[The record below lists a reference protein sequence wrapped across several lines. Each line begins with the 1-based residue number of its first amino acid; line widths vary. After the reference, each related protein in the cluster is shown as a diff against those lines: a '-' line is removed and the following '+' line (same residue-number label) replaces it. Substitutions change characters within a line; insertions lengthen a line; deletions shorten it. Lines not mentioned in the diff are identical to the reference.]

1 MEVDIFG
8 SRHKLLVKNSVDV
21 YNKQHNAI
29 AKNIANVNDPL
40 YKRVRTDFSAEL
52 KLAQQNNSPLKS
64 SNEKHITTPHYK
76 ATLFPAEHGNS
87 KVDVTKEMADLAE
100 NQIRNEFATKRLA
113 RMFKGLE
120 LSIKGRF

>member
-8 SRHKLLVKNSVDV
+8 TRHKSMVKNSVDV
-21 YNKQHNAI
+21 YNKQHKAI
-29 AKNIANVNDPL
+29 AKNIANVNDPY
-40 YKRVRTDFSAEL
+40 YKKVKTNFSEEL
-52 KLAQQNNSPLKS
+52 TLAQQQTSPLKN
-64 SNEKHITTPHYK
+64 SNEKHIMQPHYK
-76 ATLFPAEHGNS
+76 ATLFPDDNGLG

-113 RMFKGLE
+113 RMFKQIE